1 MLRYYM
7 TPETRQ
13 SLIEESNR
21 QIAMRAIAAAAR
33 GRRVPAAGE
42 SRFAEDAAP
51 ADAAETDWSESLSES
66 AFARLVADLE
76 STSQAPAS
84 EARFG

>member
-42 SRFAEDAAP
+42 SFAEDLAP

-66 AFARLVADLE
+66 AFARLVSDLE
-76 STSQAPAS
+76 ATSQPPAS
-84 EARFG
+84 ELRAD

>member
-21 QIAMRAIAAAAR
+21 QIAMRAITAAAR

-42 SRFAEDAAP
+42 AFAEEAAP

-66 AFARLVADLE
+66 AFARLVSDLE
-76 STSQAPAS
+76 ATSQSPAS
-84 EARFG
+84 ELRAD